1 MGSGY
6 PFVPGRTSATSVPCP
21 DAVGS
26 PLPDLMSELPGKYP
40 SFPSSFPSSF
50 PASFPSTPL
59 PAQEAISRQ
68 SSSPPHPPGPGHS
81 HRSLFLAIPSPPRTH
96 TSQMPLPP
104 RSQVAGVRS
113 GGTGGRRVRG
123 RPCTGPVIHSPPS
136 ERVQPPFPQP
146 PFPPGPQ
153 PALEGKQWVN

>member
-21 DAVGS
+21 DAVDS
-26 PLPDLMSELPGKYP
+26 PLPDLTSELPGKYP

-123 RPCTGPVIHSPPS
+123 RPCTAPSSTRLHLSGFSPPS
-136 ERVQPPFPQP
+136 PSPPFHQAPSRP
-146 PFPPGPQ
+146 WRGSS
-153 PALEGKQWVN
+153 G